1 MVLLRGALPIPAPPN
16 KAIIIYITNV
26 RHADCI
32 AIREMSMVILIN
44 VSSALYIHNVN
55 GNNIID

>member
-1 MVLLRGALPIPAPPN
+1 MVLLRGALPIPAPPT

-44 VSSALYIHNVN
+44 VSSALYIHKCEW
-55 GNNIID
+55 